1 MNASIIIP
9 AYNSC
14 ERLNLNLLSL
24 NYQDYTRELFEV
36 IVVNNGS
43 DDNTLSMLS
52 SFVPNYE
59 MKVISLDVNKGR
71 AAARNIGI
79 ENSKG
84 KILIFH
90 DSDMIAAEQYIS
102 SHMKLHNDERTV
114 ICGPGWKRI
123 YSFYY
128 KDFNSYLRSNFISG
142 KWKYKDKYNNCIAA
156 ERIQLLDE
164 EELKYNRFLKKS
176 FNLDFREKKL
186 KRIIDTFG
194 EDLLGYNFPWR
205 FFMTNNSSIHRKAVE
220 EIGLFDENYI
230 KWGCEDLDFGYRL
243 YKNGYRFK
251 RANSVISV
259 HQEHP
264 VSKQQNVEK
273 NIYYF
278 TKKYNT
284 IDIMLFYYG
293 RFDTLDDL
301 WLSYAI
307 DEFNTFAADKKYDKV
322 VEVFKA
328 MLNAVRER
336 YISCSRARYG
346 RDSRSEK
353 ELIEQISDLYKVRA
367 FKHFQ
372 QVFSLLYKEVYDID
386 VCKSLH
392 DKRW

>member
-14 ERLNLNLLSL
+14 ERLHLNLLSL
-24 NYQDYTRELFEV
+24 NYQDYARELFEV

-43 DDNTLSMLS
+43 DDNTISMLS
-52 SFVPNYE
+52 SFVPNYK
-59 MKVISLDVNKGR
+59 MKVINSDVNKGR

-84 KILIFH
+84 EILIFH
-90 DSDMIAAEQYIS
+90 DSDMIATKEYVS
-102 SHMKLHNDERTV
+102 SHIKMHKNERTV
-114 ICGPGWKRI
+114 LCGPGWKRI
-123 YSFYY
+123 NSFYY
-128 KDFNSYLRSNFISG
+128 RDFNGYLRRNFING
-142 KWKYKDKYNNCIAA
+142 KWMYKDKYSNCKAA

-186 KRIIDTFG
+186 KRIVDTFG

-220 EIGLFDENYI
+220 DIGLFDENYI
-230 KWGCEDLDFGYRL
+230 NWGCEDLDFAYRL
-243 YKNGYRFK
+243 YKNGYSFK
-251 RANSVISV
+251 RTDSVISV

-264 VSKQQNVEK
+264 VSKQQHAEK

-307 DEFNTFAADKKYDKV
+307 DEFNAFAADKKYD
-322 VEVFKA
+322 EVADAFKN
-328 MLNAVRER
+328 MLCVVRECC
-336 YISCSRARYG
+336 ISCSRTYCDINNRNK
-346 RDSRSEK
+346 RELVEQSK
-353 ELIEQISDLYKVRA
+353 ELYKKRT
-367 FKHFQ
+367 FRHFL
-372 QVFSLLYKEVYDID
+372 QVFNLLYKEVYGIDIR
-386 VCKSLH
+386 LQAPGM
-392 DKRW
+392 R